1 MLTFKQT
8 NLFSKSYPFIRE
20 EFDILFC
27 RNVLIY
33 FKQEDQQEILSRLID
48 TLRIDGT
55 FYLGHSEI
63 LFHLSEKFEKLG
75 NKTFIKIKA

>member
-1 MLTFKQT
+1 M
-8 NLFSKSYPFIRE
+8 NLFDKRYPFMRE
-20 EFDILFC
+20 EFDMLFC

-63 LFHLSEKFEKLG
+63 LYHLTEKFEKLG
-75 NKTFIKIKA
+75 NKTFVKIRA

>member
-1 MLTFKQT
+1 MFKQ
-8 NLFSKSYPFIRE
+8 K
-20 EFDILFC
+20 
-27 RNVLIY
+27 
-33 FKQEDQQEILSRLID
+33 DQQEILSRLID